1 MTDLKTAL
9 AWRYATKK
17 FDPSKKVS
25 DADLQSI
32 LEAGNLAPT
41 AYGLQPFRVIKIE
54 DPELRSKLR
63 EVSYGQPQVTEAGTL
78 LLLAR
83 RTDIDEAYITEYVGR
98 IAEIRAMDTADL
110 EGFKATMIGD
120 IAGRTLENKNSWAG
134 RQAYIALGTMIAQA
148 SLLGV
153 DTGPMEGFVNSQID
167 EVLGLKEQNLES
179 LAYLALGYR
188 DEADTFANLKKV
200 RLPNSEFVIT
210 K

>member
-25 DADLQSI
+25 EADLASI

-41 AYGLQPFRVIKIE
+41 AYGLQPFRIIKIE
-54 DPELRSKLR
+54 NRDLRSKMR
-63 EVSYGQPQVTEAGTL
+63 EVSYGQAQVTEAGTL
-78 LLLAR
+78 LVIAR
-83 RTDIDEAYITEYVGR
+83 RTDIDEAYITEYIER
-98 IAEIRAMDTADL
+98 TAEIRGMNTADL

-120 IAGRTLENKNSWAG
+120 MTSRSQENINAWSG
-134 RQAYIALGTMIAQA
+134 RQSYIALGTMIAQA

-153 DTGPMEGFVNSQID
+153 DTGPMEGFVNAQVD
-167 EVLGLKEQNLES
+167 EILDLKEHNLES
-179 LAYLALGYR
+179 VAYLVLGYR
-188 DEADTFANLKKV
+188 DESDTFASLKKV
-200 RLPNSEFVIT
+200 RLPLEDFVIT